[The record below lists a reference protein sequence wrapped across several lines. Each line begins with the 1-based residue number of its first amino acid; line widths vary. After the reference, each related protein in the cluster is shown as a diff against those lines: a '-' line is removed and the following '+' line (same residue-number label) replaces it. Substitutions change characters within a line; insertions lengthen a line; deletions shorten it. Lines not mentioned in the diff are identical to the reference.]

1 MEDYVKSL
9 SLYKCDVAM
18 VEPALYDQF
27 YDSITSINYL
37 NNKEVN
43 QTLID
48 RMNDPIDGE
57 IYSELIKDIIIG
69 DKVEVKA
76 FVSY

>member
-1 MEDYVKSL
+1 
-9 SLYKCDVAM
+9 M